1 MRRILLSIAICA
13 IAVSQLYAQ
22 SRFMPKTDLRPAKT
36 VFLYVSEANAAV
48 GEIDDPVYGKEV
60 EALALTPTDGG
71 NQGITEE
78 LTGYFG
84 QLQCVGKYARFDLY
98 FPERPNGQMIIM
110 CPGGGYWNIF
120 TYSEGLYGAEWFLQ
134 QGITVAVAKYRQPGG
149 HWTVPLDDVQEIMRY
164 CRAHAADWR
173 VRQLG
178 IAGFSAGGHLAATAS
193 TLYTDAA
200 TRPDFAILFYP
211 VISFCD
217 ETLVHR
223 DTRTNLLG
231 SEAWWYDRRGCT
243 ADEYLRRT
251 QQYAALKERYSPE
264 KNITADTPETFIVL
278 GIGDDVVRPEN
289 SLRYASA
296 LLQCGVKCELQIFDN
311 AGHGFGFFPQEVDFL
326 DQTVRSALLSDL
338 KRWLEQ
344 INK

>member
-1 MRRILLSIAICA
+1 MKRILLSIAICLA
-13 IAVSQLYAQ
+13 AALQLDAAHRY
-22 SRFMPKTDLRPAKT
+22 MPKTDLRPAKT
-36 VFLYVSEANAAV
+36 VFLYVSDAKAALE
-48 GEIDDPVYGKEV
+48 EIDDPVSGAEA
-60 EALALTPTDGG
+60 EALALTPADAG
-71 NQGITEE
+71 NRGITEE
-78 LTGYFG
+78 MTGDFG
-84 QLQCVGKYARFDLY
+84 QLQCVSKYARFDLY
-98 FPERPNGQMIIM
+98 FPDQPNGQMIIM
-110 CPGGGYWNIF
+110 CPGGSYWNVSS
-120 TYSEGLYGAEWFLQ
+120 YNEGLYGAEWFLQ

-164 CRAHAADWR
+164 CRAHAAGWG

-200 TRPDFAILFYP
+200 TRPDFAILYYP

-231 SEAWWYDRRGCT
+231 SEAYWYDRRGCT

-251 QQYAALKERYSPE
+251 RQYASLKERYSPE
-264 KNITADTPETFIVL
+264 KNVTADTPETFIVL

-326 DQTVRSALLSDL
+326 DRTVRTALLSDL